1 MKQVLLLAIT
11 IFFSKAIFA
20 QVSYSN
26 NTGSET
32 SDPEIIKKIQVQQ
45 DPLLTE
51 MLEWHVS
58 NNKKDKQIEG
68 FRVEI
73 FFSSDIDA
81 KEKALKKKVEFLKLY
96 PENTVHIKY
105 VAPNFRVRVGDFR
118 TKNEALKLFKEIKNT
133 YPLSFIVTD
142 NIDFPLMKP
151 LLYE

>member
-20 QVSYSN
+20 QLSYSN
-26 NTGSET
+26 NIGSDN
-32 SDPEIIKKIQVQQ
+32 SDPEIIKNIQVQQ

-151 LLYE
+151 LQYE

>member
-1 MKQVLLLAIT
+1 MKQILFLAIFT
-11 IFFSKAIFA
+11 LFSIAISA
-20 QVSYSN
+20 QVSYQNS
-26 NTGSET
+26 TGVET
-32 SDPEIIKKIQVQQ
+32 KDPEIIKNILVQQ
-45 DPLLTE
+45 DPLLSE
-51 MLEWHVS
+51 MLEWHIS
-58 NNKKDKQIEG
+58 KNKENKQIEG

-81 KEKALKKKVEFLKLY
+81 KEKALKKKVEFLTLY
-96 PENTVHIKY
+96 PENTVHVKY

-151 LLYE
+151 LQYE

>member
-1 MKQVLLLAIT
+1 MKQVLLLATI
-11 IFFSKAIFA
+11 IFFTKAITA

-26 NTGSET
+26 NTGGGS
-32 SDPEIIKKIQVQQ
+32 SDPEIIKNIKIQQ
-45 DPLLTE
+45 DPLLSE

-73 FFSSDIDA
+73 FFSSDADA
-81 KEKALKKKVEFLKLY
+81 KEKALKKKVEFLKVY

-118 TKNEALKLFKEIKNT
+118 TKNEALKLFKEIKST

-151 LLYE
+151 LQYE

>member
-151 LLYE
+151 LQYE

>member
-26 NTGSET
+26 YTGSET
-32 SDPEIIKKIQVQQ
+32 SAPEIIKNIQIQQ

-96 PENTVHIKY
+96 PENTVHVKY

-151 LLYE
+151 LQYE

>member
-73 FFSSDIDA
+73 FFSSDADA

-118 TKNEALKLFKEIKNT
+118 TKNEALKLFKEIKST

>member
-26 NTGSET
+26 NTGSEN
-32 SDPEIIKKIQVQQ
+32 SDPEIIKNIQVQQ

>member
-1 MKQVLLLAIT
+1 MKQVLLLAII
-11 IFFSKAIFA
+11 IFFTKAITA
-20 QVSYSN
+20 QVSYFN
-26 NTGSET
+26 NTGSGS
-32 SDPEIIKKIQVQQ
+32 SDPEIIKNIQIQQ

-51 MLEWHVS
+51 MLVWHIS

-73 FFSSDIDA
+73 FFSSDADA

-151 LLYE
+151 LQYE

>member
-32 SDPEIIKKIQVQQ
+32 SAPEIIKNIQIQQ

-73 FFSSDIDA
+73 FFSSDADA

-96 PENTVHIKY
+96 PENTVHVKY

-133 YPLSFIVTD
+133 YPLSFIVSD

-151 LLYE
+151 LQYE

>member
-1 MKQVLLLAIT
+1 MKQVLLLAII
-11 IFFSKAIFA
+11 IFFTKTITA
-20 QVSYSN
+20 QVSFSY
-26 NTGSET
+26 NTSGGSP
-32 SDPEIIKKIQVQQ
+32 DPEIIKNIEIKQ

-51 MLEWHVS
+51 MLGWHVS

-68 FRVEI
+68 YRVEI
-73 FFSSDIDA
+73 FFSSDADA

-118 TKNEALKLFKEIKNT
+118 TKNEALKLYKEIKNT

-151 LLYE
+151 LQYE

>member
-1 MKQVLLLAIT
+1 MKQVLLLATI
-11 IFFSKAIFA
+11 IFFTKAITA
-20 QVSYSN
+20 QVSFSY
-26 NTGSET
+26 NTSGGSQ
-32 SDPEIIKKIQVQQ
+32 DPEIIKNIEIKQ
-45 DPLLTE
+45 DPLLSE

-73 FFSSDIDA
+73 FFSSDADA
-81 KEKALKKKVEFLKLY
+81 KEKALKKKVEFLKVY

-151 LLYE
+151 LQYE

>member
-1 MKQVLLLAIT
+1 MKQIFLLAII
-11 IFFSKAIFA
+11 IFFAKAITA
-20 QVSYSN
+20 QVFYSN
-26 NTGSET
+26 NTGSGS
-32 SDPEIIKKIQVQQ
+32 SDPEIIRNLQIQQ

-51 MLEWHVS
+51 MLEWHIS

-73 FFSSDIDA
+73 FFSSDADA

-151 LLYE
+151 LQYE